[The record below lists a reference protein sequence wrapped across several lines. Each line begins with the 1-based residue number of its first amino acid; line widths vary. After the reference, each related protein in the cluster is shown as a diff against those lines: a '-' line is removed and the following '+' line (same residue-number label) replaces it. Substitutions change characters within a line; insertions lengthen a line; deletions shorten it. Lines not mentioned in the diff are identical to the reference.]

1 MFLKAEKYV
10 SGYDFV
16 GAEQVERYRAIVD
29 LVGLSEFA
37 DPDSPGATVSVTVAY
52 WRKANQIHSWFVQ
65 NVQGGEDEC
74 QPHHVSRE
82 QLRDLR
88 DLCAKLVREKDYAA
102 AENALT
108 PMGGFFFGSTE
119 IDEWYWKDLE
129 DTVTQLDR
137 VLSAPDGVDFVY
149 QSSW

>member
-1 MFLKAEKYV
+1 MYV
-10 SGYDFV
+10 SGYEFR
-16 GAEQVERYRAIVD
+16 GEEEVERYRAIVD

-88 DLCAKLVREKDYAA
+88 DLCAKQ
-102 AENALT
+102 
-108 PMGGFFFGSTE
+108 
-119 IDEWYWKDLE
+119 WYWQDLE
-129 DTVTQLDR
+129 NTVTQLDR
-137 VLSAPDGVDFVY
+137 VLSAPDDVDFSY
-149 QSSW
+149 